1 MKCSFRNLKIGFAFF
16 LVFSFGSV
24 VAQTNAIAYQTILA
38 NANGDPYKSLPVE
51 LWVDIIEGSSNGS
64 VVFSESYNVTT
75 GLNGE
80 IELAI
85 GTGSAEFMTF
95 ANVDWSKPSFVEL
108 TFRPEGFPNFFSIG
122 KVEMLSVPY
131 ALFAL
136 NLKCDDGCPG
146 QDGADGKH
154 GEEGAQGPTGFTG
167 WNPSQPETGPP
178 GDQGPQGISGLQS
191 LKITDTAPITP
202 LINQFYLDDGSNR
215 VDGQPGFRIWN
226 GSEWVNI

>member
-64 VVFSESYNVTT
+64 VVYSESFITTT

-95 ANVDWSKPSFVEL
+95 ENINWSQPSFIEVSY
-108 TFRPEGFPNFFSIG
+108 RPEGLTNFLSIG
-122 KVEMLSVPY
+122 KLEMLSVPY

-146 QDGADGKH
+146 RPGDPGSDGPAGPA
-154 GEEGAQGPTGFTG
+154 GELGQRGLQG
-167 WNPSQPETGPP
+167 SQGDTGPP
-178 GDQGPQGISGLQS
+178 GKDGDQGISGLQS
-191 LKITDTAPITP
+191 LSIT
-202 LINQFYLDDGSNR
+202 NQIPSLPQVGEFYLDDGSNR
-215 VDGQPGFRIWN
+215 ADGKPGFRYWDGFIW
-226 GSEWVNI
+226 SNI